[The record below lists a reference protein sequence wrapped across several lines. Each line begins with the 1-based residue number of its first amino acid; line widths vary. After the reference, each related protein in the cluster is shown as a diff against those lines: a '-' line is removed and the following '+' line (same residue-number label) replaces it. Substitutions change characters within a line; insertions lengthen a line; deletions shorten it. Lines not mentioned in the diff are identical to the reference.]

1 MHRDS
6 RAYFESGELGG
17 GGRGGGA
24 GYKRAPEALTCRD
37 LEMFV
42 RLLFYVFF
50 AKAP

>member
-17 GGRGGGA
+17 GERGGA